1 LRYFSTPKP
10 PQKWTLVIGCGLI
23 FCLFVSRL
31 IGINTFPPFIDETI
45 HIHGSEQGYNQ
56 SILANANLGRQFTM
70 WWMMVFQTHQGSP
83 IWMGRVATL
92 LAVLPGVAAL
102 MGMVRLAAGNWGM
115 TLAGLIY
122 LFSSYHFFFGR
133 LALADPTAASAT
145 FIAIYAA
152 YRLSRRYRISDALI
166 TAFFL
171 FIAVGVKISALPYL
185 GIPIA
190 AGLTLHPVKHTLRK
204 QIQWGLVALGAA
216 IVLVL
221 AYILGLRV
229 FKQDVFSNSVSY
241 ALTNRGGTAA
251 STLLDVGR
259 ILNNVRFTIDI
270 LTVYLS
276 APVLIISLL
285 SMLILLIRRGW
296 YIPLCTLAPLA
307 IIWINQIQESR
318 FLFSAAALL
327 LLSMALVVGD
337 FLRKQVRIV
346 QVIGLGLV
354 LSWGVLQW
362 LPFVRT
368 AGNNPV
374 DLSLPAADFAQY
386 VRSDASGFGLPD
398 VRAVLQERQPIVV
411 IGLLANCQGL
421 RFLSL
426 HDFPMACPNLNP
438 NGEDIEELA
447 AMLDENRA
455 PGVYVVLEALP
466 FVPDSVDGELIAV
479 IERPDGGPT
488 LSIYDLTP
496 DA

>member
-1 LRYFSTPKP
+1 MLF
-10 PQKWTLVIGCGLI
+10 IGCGLI
-23 FCLFVSRL
+23 FCLFISHL
-31 IGINTFPPFIDETI
+31 IGIDRFPPFIDETI

-70 WWMMVFQTHQGSP
+70 WWMMLFQAHQGSP

-102 MGMVRLAAGNWGM
+102 MGIGKLAAGNWGM
-115 TLAGLIY
+115 GLAGLIY

-152 YRLSRRYRISDALI
+152 YRLSRRYQISDAVI

-190 AGLTLHPVKHTLRK
+190 AALTLHPVKHTLRK
-204 QIQWGLVALGAA
+204 QIQWGLVALGTA
-216 IVLVL
+216 IALVS
-221 AYILGLRV
+221 AYIIGLRI

-259 ILNNVRFTIDI
+259 ILNNIRFTLDI
-270 LTVYLS
+270 LTVYLGT
-276 APVLIISLL
+276 PVLILALL
-285 SMLILLIRRGW
+285 SMLILIIRRRW
-296 YIPLCTLAPLA
+296 YIPLCAIAPLA

-318 FLFSAAALL
+318 FLFAAAALL
-327 LLSMALVVGD
+327 LLSLALVAGD
-337 FLRKQVRIV
+337 FLRTQRRVI
-346 QVIGLGLV
+346 QFIGLGLV

-362 LPFVRT
+362 LPFVLT

-374 DLSLPAADFAQY
+374 DLNLPAADFAQY

-398 VRAVLQERQPIVV
+398 VRTVLRDRQPTLV

-421 RFLSL
+421 RFLAL
-426 HDFPMACPNLNP
+426 NDFPMLCPNLNP
-438 NGEDIEELA
+438 NGEDIAELA
-447 AMLDENRA
+447 ALLDDNRTN
-455 PGVYVVLEALP
+455 GVYAVLEQLP
-466 FVPDSVDGELIAV
+466 FVPSSANGKLIAV

-488 LSIYDLTP
+488 LSIYDLAP